1 MLNVAEKNSG
11 LDYWRAVTK
20 CEVEIIEGDGAPE
33 YFYETWYLAY
43 ASAGRP
49 QMHPLVLAVAT
60 LLAAAAAWPWPDD
73 DTKAKLV
80 ALGARCSAA
89 PVCSD

>member
-1 MLNVAEKNSG
+1 M
-11 LDYWRAVTK
+11 TK